1 MAIMLSKISDGN
13 IEVISKIDSALKDIT
28 DEQYSEYLKTLDESL
43 LRFHDGEQPTRFIMR
58 KVLPYG
64 IGQKIKNQQMR
75 MEKGEMQVQMGFI
88 NEEVRAALI
97 DIKNPASVPEDQQ
110 LRFKR
115 GSDGSASEEL
125 IALLDAA
132 GIVSDLFAARK
143 NVMDKSLDNVKK
155 N

>member
-1 MAIMLSKISDGN
+1 MAIMLSKISEGN

-28 DEQYSEYLKTLDESL
+28 DEVYSEYLKTLDESL
-43 LRFHDGEQPTRFIMR
+43 LSFKEDEQPTRFIMR

-64 IGQKIKNQQMR
+64 IGQKIKNNQMR
-75 MEKGEMQVQMGFI
+75 MEKGEMQIQMGFI

-110 LRFKR
+110 IKFRR
-115 GSDGSASEEL
+115 GADGMASEEL

-132 GIVSDLFAARK
+132 GISSDLFSARK
-143 NVMDKSLDNVKK
+143 NYMEKSVDNVKK